1 MLLFYT
7 SYKELQS
14 DLDNRN
20 IFFFFFNLIFYKQDK
35 TDMIIAIQP
44 QSS

>member
-20 IFFFFFNLIFYKQDK
+20 IVFFFNLIFYKQDK

>member
-7 SYKELQS
+7 SYKELQY

-20 IFFFFFNLIFYKQDK
+20 IFFFNLIFYKQDK